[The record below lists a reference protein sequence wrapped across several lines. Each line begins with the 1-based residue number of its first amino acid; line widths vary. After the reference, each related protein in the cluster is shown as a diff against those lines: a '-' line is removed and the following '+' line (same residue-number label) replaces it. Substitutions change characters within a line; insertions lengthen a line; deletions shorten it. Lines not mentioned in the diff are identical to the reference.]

1 MVVAA
6 LGCAPTRA
14 PEADAGRGDLGPE
27 RDAAVRRDVAFVVD
41 AARAPDAVAPPDAAF
56 VPDAALT
63 PDAAVERCE
72 NTADDDADGL
82 ADCDDPDCFLTPRCL
97 PTAEIC
103 NDGRDNDLDSRTD
116 CCDPACAGDPACP
129 GGNAPP
135 YTQAELQAHLT
146 VWCAACHM
154 GEQRQSGLSLDAPF
168 TDKTVGVQSAQV
180 PGLALIEPGDRL
192 RSFLWLKVA
201 GRQREV
207 GGGFGDMPPRDRL
220 CADEIERL
228 GGFIDA
234 LVD

>member
-1 MVVAA
+1 
-6 LGCAPTRA
+6 
-14 PEADAGRGDLGPE
+14 
-27 RDAAVRRDVAFVVD
+27 
-41 AARAPDAVAPPDAAF
+41 
-56 VPDAALT
+56 
-63 PDAAVERCE
+63 
-72 NTADDDADGL
+72 
-82 ADCDDPDCFLTPRCL
+82 
-97 PTAEIC
+97 
-103 NDGRDNDLDSRTD
+103 
-116 CCDPACAGDPACP
+116 
-129 GGNAPP
+129 
-135 YTQAELQAHLT
+135 
-146 VWCAACHM
+146 M